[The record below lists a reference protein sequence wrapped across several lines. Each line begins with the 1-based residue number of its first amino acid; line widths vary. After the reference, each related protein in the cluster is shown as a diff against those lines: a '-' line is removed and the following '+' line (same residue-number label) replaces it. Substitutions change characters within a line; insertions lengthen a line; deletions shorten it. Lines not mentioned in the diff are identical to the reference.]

1 MHFILIIVLG
11 RPHKC
16 LYYKIISKYLW
27 PTYNMEMY
35 YQFQITDLSCLSW
48 TLFIVGFLTSSI
60 LVRDHTLCELNLL
73 QILKTVS
80 RLQIRPGKKSHA
92 CVRTVCSV
100 EWGPGQ
106 ESSHCFG
113 SSPYSTFLTYLFD
126 CCFFFF
132 KFHFIFNSVCAC
144 ASVRV
149 SVRVSAGAYRGQH
162 PQIHPPGVTPGV
174 SHLVAV
180 LGTELGTSARA
191 ICALHHGAIS
201 AAPTILP
208 VTFER

>member
-1 MHFILIIVLG
+1 MHFILSIVLG

-16 LYYKIISKYLW
+16 LYYKIISEYLW
-27 PTYNMEMY
+27 PTYNIEMY
-35 YQFQITDLSCLSW
+35 YQFQITDLSW

-80 RLQIRPGKKSHA
+80 RLQIRPGKKSRA

-113 SSPYSTFLTYLFD
+113 SSPYSTLFLTLFD
-126 CCFFFF
+126 CWFFFF
-132 KFHFIFNSVCAC
+132 LSFILFLILCVHVRLCVCLC
-144 ASVRV
+144 V
-149 SVRVSAGAYRGQH
+149 
-162 PQIHPPGVTPGV
+162 
-174 SHLVAV
+174 
-180 LGTELGTSARA
+180 
-191 ICALHHGAIS
+191 
-201 AAPTILP
+201 
-208 VTFER
+208 